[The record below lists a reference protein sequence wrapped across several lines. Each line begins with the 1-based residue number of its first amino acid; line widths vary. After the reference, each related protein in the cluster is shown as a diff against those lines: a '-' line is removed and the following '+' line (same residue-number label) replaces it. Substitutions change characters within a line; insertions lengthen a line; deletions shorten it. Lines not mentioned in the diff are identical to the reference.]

1 MRALTV
7 GLLVG
12 AAALSLAA
20 CNKSK
25 DTADARNPADVA
37 AAPEGSPLN
46 PKRKPGLWEQS
57 ITMAGQPAPMLIK
70 LCLDEAT
77 DAKMS
82 AFGNQAS
89 KDACS
94 ENTVTK
100 TADGYSFKSVC
111 NLGTGG
117 GVATSQG
124 TAIGDMGSSYSLDMT
139 SVTTGASNAQANGTS
154 RMQMTAKWVGP
165 CPAGMAPGM
174 MEMPGG
180 LQVNVNQ
187 AMGGTAAAK

>member
-1 MRALTV
+1 MRTLTV

-25 DTADARNPADVA
+25 DTTDARNPADVA

-111 NLGTGG
+111 DMGQG
-117 GVATSQG
+117 GVATAQG
-124 TAIGDMGSSYSLDMT
+124 KAVGDMSSSYTVDMT
-139 SVTTGASNAQANGTS
+139 SVTTGAALASANGTS

-187 AMGGTAAAK
+187 AMGGAAAAK

>member
-20 CNKSK
+20 CNKAEN
-25 DTADARNPADVA
+25 TADALNPADVA

-46 PKRKPGLWEQS
+46 PKRKPGLWEQT
-57 ITMAGQPAPMLIK
+57 ITMAGQPAPLLIK

-77 DAKMS
+77 DAEMS
-82 AFGNQAS
+82 AFGAQAS
-89 KDACS
+89 QDACS
-94 ENTVTK
+94 ENTITK
-100 TADGYSFKSVC
+100 TAAGYDLRSVC
-111 NLGTGG
+111 DMGAG
-117 GVATSQG
+117 GVATSEG
-124 TAIGDMGSSYSLDMT
+124 KAVGDMGSSYTVDIT
-139 SVTTGASNAQANGTS
+139 TVTTGASNAQANGTS
-154 RMQMTAKWVGP
+154 KMQMAAKWVGP

-187 AMGGTAAAK
+187 AMGAAPAAQ